1 MRVLR
6 VLGDTFGLVGGE
18 EGMGGSE
25 GTEILGGLG
34 FEGIIAI
41 GGLGEALCCLSLRL

>member
-1 MRVLR
+1 MR

-18 EGMGGSE
+18 EGMGGPG

-34 FEGIIAI
+34 FEGVIGV